1 MLDFT
6 TLYDRTS
13 FHKIIEESLGIQFLD
28 IIECPNAVRDNEH
41 IVLYNDSS
49 FEFID
54 LITPI
59 IYFVDTFIALF
70 NNELWFHMRNI
81 QYDLVVDR
89 HGNILP
95 LQLIA
100 EKRC

>member
-1 MLDFT
+1 M
-6 TLYDRTS
+6 
-13 FHKIIEESLGIQFLD
+13 
-28 IIECPNAVRDNEH
+28 RDNEH